1 MYDAQFFFVILYC
14 CFDKMLFK
22 MFKWLHFAPP
32 PEFAE
37 KCQRNIMK
45 CLKKDLFLFVFSV

>member
-32 PEFAE
+32 P
-37 KCQRNIMK
+37 NL
-45 CLKKDLFLFVFSV
+45 LKNVNEI